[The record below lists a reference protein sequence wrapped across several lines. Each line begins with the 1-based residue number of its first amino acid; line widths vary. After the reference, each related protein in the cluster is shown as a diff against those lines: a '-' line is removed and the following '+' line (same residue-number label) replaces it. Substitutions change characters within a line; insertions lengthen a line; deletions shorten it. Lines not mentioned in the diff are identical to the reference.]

1 MHTDADD
8 RTHAHPELAPSD
20 EGQTDAT
27 PPPEGDGL
35 DLLTIGLV
43 VFFLALIATVGA
55 LLILPAVL

>member
-8 RTHAHPELAPSD
+8 RPHAHPDLAPGD
-20 EGQTDAT
+20 EPNHDAT
-27 PPPEGDGL
+27 PPPQGEL